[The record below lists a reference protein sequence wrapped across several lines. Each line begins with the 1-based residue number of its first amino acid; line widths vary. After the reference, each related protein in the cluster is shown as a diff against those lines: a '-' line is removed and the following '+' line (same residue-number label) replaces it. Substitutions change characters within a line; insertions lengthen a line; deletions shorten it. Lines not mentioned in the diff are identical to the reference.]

1 MNPDDKLRADIY
13 PVRTVQELESIALGL
28 CEGSIFS
35 HLQMDDSVHLA
46 HVFIPL
52 VYLTPEH
59 HSFLVREPPGLIY
72 EYLDRAEKNVA
83 TIWKYPVFLSCN
95 LLNKQQVEDVYRLYD
110 ILVKKHT
117 TRYVPEHQEHIIDS
131 DSEFESEYIFPE

>member
-1 MNPDDKLRADIY
+1 MTVDDELRQSIY

-28 CEGSIFS
+28 FEGKIFS
-35 HLQMDDSVHLA
+35 HLQMDDNVHLA

-52 VYLTPEH
+52 VYLTPEQ

-95 LLNKQQVEDVYRLYD
+95 LLSKEQAEEVYQIYD
-110 ILVKKHT
+110 CLIKKHT
-117 TRYVPEHQEHIIDS
+117 TRYVPDDQEHSIDS
-131 DSEFESEYIFPE
+131 DRDFESEYIFPE

>member
-1 MNPDDKLRADIY
+1 MTTDDELRQSIY
-13 PVRTVQELESIALGL
+13 PVRSIQELESIALGL
-28 CEGSIFS
+28 FEGSIFS

-52 VYLTPEH
+52 AGLKPEYH
-59 HSFLVREPPGLIY
+59 ALLVHEPPGLIY
-72 EYLDRAEKNVA
+72 EYLDRAEKNVD

-95 LLNKQQVEDVYRLYD
+95 LLSKEQAEEVYQIYDVL
-110 ILVKKHT
+110 IKKHT
-117 TRYVPEHQEHIIDS
+117 TRYVPERQEQSISS